1 MRTTPAV
8 STELRQVLRRL
19 KLGLILETLPERLT
33 LARQTHMPH
42 QDFLELVLADEVAR
56 RDRSSAAVRARA
68 ARLDPSM
75 MLEAWDDTASVT
87 FDRQLWAELTTL
99 RFLDDAHNVI
109 VLGPVGV
116 GKTFMATALGHIACR
131 RRRTVIAERGD
142 RLLKRL
148 KAARLD
154 NSHEAELRRLIRVD
168 LLIVD
173 DFALQ
178 PLDTMETA
186 DIYEIIVERHRH
198 SSTLVTSNREPSEWL
213 PLMADPL
220 LAQSAVDRLQSAAYE
235 LVVEGESYRRRQKPR
250 LSAAAALE
258 EDQEVSETNKT
269 VERARRVPLRGPT
282 RPESEAS

>member
-8 STELRQVLRRL
+8 SAELRQVLRRL
-19 KLGLILETLPERLT
+19 KLGPILETLPERLT
-33 LARQTHMPH
+33 LARQNHMPH
-42 QDFLELVLADEVAR
+42 QDFLELVLADEVTR

-68 ARLDPSM
+68 AHLDPTM
-75 MLEAWDDTASVT
+75 MLEAWDDTANVT

-154 NSHEAELRRLIRVD
+154 NSHDAEVRRLIRVD
-168 LLIVD
+168 LLIID

-178 PLDTMETA
+178 PLDAVETA
-186 DIYEIIVERHRH
+186 DIYEIIVERHRRA
-198 SSTLVTSNREPSEWL
+198 STLVTSNREPAEWL

-250 LSAAAALE
+250 LGASAEAEGDE
-258 EDQEVSETNKT
+258 EGPETNKT
-269 VERARRVPLRGPT
+269 IERARRVPLRGPT